1 MKHIYLDN
9 HLYFVTSVTYKR
21 EKLFEQTANCEV
33 LLHNLKYYRD
43 QLGFK
48 LLAYA
53 IMPDHFHA
61 IIYVQERQA
70 ISTIM
75 HDIKRFSSIQIGRK
89 INRMGK
95 PIWQQG
101 YYEHVIRDAKDFEI
115 KLDYIHK
122 NPFNA
127 GLVENLEDYPF
138 SSYRNYYLDDNS
150 IIEIDRILV

>member
-21 EKLFEQTANCEV
+21 EKLFEQPANCEI

-53 IMPDHFHA
+53 VMPDHFHA
-61 IIYVQERQA
+61 LIHVPEGQT

-75 HDIKRFSSIQIGRK
+75 HDLKRFSSIQIGRR
-89 INRMGK
+89 INRMGR

-101 YYEHVIRDAKDFEI
+101 YYEHVIRDGKDFET

-122 NPFNA
+122 NPLNA

-150 IIEIDRILV
+150 VIEIDRILV